1 MDYEVIDIHDERAKE
16 LAQILSNEKALSI
29 LKLIEER
36 PPRSISE
43 ISREL
48 GIPIST
54 VSYHID
60 RMLKVG
66 LVEVAGKKY
75 GKRLQEVKL
84 YRASSKPILI
94 LPGGKKKH
102 RTWEKLRVIN
112 LAVSAVASTGM
123 YFAVKLLMGGSEE
136 QSETVRTLTVKTAK
150 EASKSSL
157 DWIAVIIAI
166 LTFIL
171 VFGVL
176 EYRFRKRF

>member
-1 MDYEVIDIHDERAKE
+1 MNYEVIDIHDERAKE

-43 ISREL
+43 ISQEL
-48 GIPIST
+48 EIPIST

-66 LVEVAGKKY
+66 LVEVAGRKY

-112 LAVSAVASTGM
+112 LAVSAVASTGGV
-123 YFAVKLLMGGSEE
+123 YFAVKLLTGRNGGE
-136 QSETVRTLTVKTAK
+136 QSETVRILAVNTAQ
-150 EASKSSL
+150 EASKTSI
-157 DWIAVIIAI
+157 DWA
-166 LTFIL
+166 LCL
-171 VFGVL
+171 L
-176 EYRFRKRF
+176 QS

>member
-36 PPRSISE
+36 PRSISE
-43 ISREL
+43 ISQEL

-84 YRASSKPILI
+84 YRASSRPILI

-102 RTWEKLRVIN
+102 RTLEKLRVIN
-112 LAVSAVASTGM
+112 LAVSAVASTGV
-123 YFAVKLLMGGSEE
+123 YFAVKLLTGGNGE
-136 QSETVRTLTVKTAK
+136 QSETVRTLTVKTAE
-150 EASKSSL
+150 EASRSFPN
-157 DWIAVIIAI
+157 WTAVIIAI

-171 VFGVL
+171 IFGVL

>member
-1 MDYEVIDIHDERAKE
+1 MNYEVIDIHDERAKE

-36 PPRSISE
+36 PRSISE
-43 ISREL
+43 ISQEL
-48 GIPIST
+48 EIPIST

-66 LVEVAGKKY
+66 LVEVAGRKY

-112 LAVSAVASTGM
+112 LAVSAVASTGV
-123 YFAVKLLMGGSEE
+123 YFAVKLLTGRNGE
-136 QSETVRTLTVKTAK
+136 QSETVRILAVNTAQ
-150 EASKSSL
+150 EASKTSI
-157 DWIAVIIAI
+157 DWAAVLIAV
-166 LTFIL
+166 LTFMLI
-171 VFGVL
+171 FGVL
-176 EYRFRKRF
+176 EHRFRKRF